1 MSRLL
6 ESGVDIRTI
15 HKLLGHKNLSST
27 MIYTHIA
34 QEINIK
40 SPLEQLD

>member
-1 MSRLL
+1 
-6 ESGVDIRTI
+6 
-15 HKLLGHKNLSST
+15 

-40 SPLEQLD
+40 SPLEQLNDRSIPFC